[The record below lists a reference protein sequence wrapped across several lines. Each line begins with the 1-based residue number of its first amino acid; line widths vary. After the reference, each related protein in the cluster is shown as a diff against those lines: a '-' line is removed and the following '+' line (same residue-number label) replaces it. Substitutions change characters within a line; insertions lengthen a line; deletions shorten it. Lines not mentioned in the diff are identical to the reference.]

1 MSKAATAQSSAMLEN
16 KLAGVRAKHLNVGVG
31 TGLAWLAVAAVA
43 LLAVGMFIDWKF
55 NLDKSLR
62 TLLLLVDAVVL
73 LVIFIRHIYTPLTER
88 PSQEEVALEVEKA
101 MPEFR
106 SRLIASTQ
114 MAGKSETDS
123 TAAMFVQAMVGQTEE
138 MAKPK
143 DFNSVVSSDG
153 FMKAFVWAV
162 LVVGCGVLAFGKY
175 QPDTGDLLNR
185 AFLGDKPVP
194 RFTHIK
200 AIHVYRVS
208 GDDQETADVIARG
221 DTVLVE
227 IELDPA
233 SRIKPKNAEIG
244 IEYANAARP
253 TPHNR
258 DFDTATL
265 KATLR
270 LENVRESFTVIAK
283 ANDGEKEREVT
294 VVPRP
299 AVRIIEFA
307 QIYPSY
313 TGLPKKQRQR
323 GDLSLLLGSKL
334 EIDVT
339 ANKKIDNGQV
349 VLKDSEGA
357 PIMMEKDGEQVRVT
371 VPLTVASDSSRVTAE
386 LNLND
391 LAIAGFSILLED
403 EHGFASQDEAFYR
416 IAMMPD
422 KPPVVRVLEP
432 VRKEE
437 KVTQRARLPI
447 MVSVQDDY
455 GVDNLMLMFAIGN
468 SPPQPVVLKAES
480 DIGDKARVAY
490 DWKLSD
496 LKAPVGT
503 EIRYWVEAYDARV
516 PESGVG
522 KSRELIALVVT
533 DDEKRRDLQNRATDS
548 ITGINETA
556 AQQEKLNQELGEIIR
571 AQAVT
576 PPQENE

>member
-1 MSKAATAQSSAMLEN
+1 M
-16 KLAGVRAKHLNVGVG
+16 
-31 TGLAWLAVAAVA
+31 
-43 LLAVGMFIDWKF
+43 
-55 NLDKSLR
+55 
-62 TLLLLVDAVVL
+62 
-73 LVIFIRHIYTPLTER
+73 
-88 PSQEEVALEVEKA
+88 
-101 MPEFR
+101 
-106 SRLIASTQ
+106 
-114 MAGKSETDS
+114 
-123 TAAMFVQAMVGQTEE
+123 
-138 MAKPK
+138 
-143 DFNSVVSSDG
+143 
-153 FMKAFVWAV
+153 
-162 LVVGCGVLAFGKY
+162 
-175 QPDTGDLLNR
+175 
-185 AFLGDKPVP
+185 
-194 RFTHIK
+194 
-200 AIHVYRVS
+200 
-208 GDDQETADVIARG
+208 
-221 DTVLVE
+221 
-227 IELDPA
+227 
-233 SRIKPKNAEIG
+233 
-244 IEYANAARP
+244 
-253 TPHNR
+253 
-258 DFDTATL
+258 
-265 KATLR
+265 
-270 LENVRESFTVIAK
+270 
-283 ANDGEKEREVT
+283 
-294 VVPRP
+294 
-299 AVRIIEFA
+299 
-307 QIYPSY
+307 
-313 TGLPKKQRQR
+313 
-323 GDLSLLLGSKL
+323 
-334 EIDVT
+334 
-339 ANKKIDNGQV
+339 
-349 VLKDSEGA
+349 
-357 PIMMEKDGEQVRVT
+357 
-371 VPLTVASDSSRVTAE
+371 
-386 LNLND
+386 
-391 LAIAGFSILLED
+391 LED